1 MTITEYLLVL
11 SPLLSLG
18 LGTCRVNG
26 FVYSSGPAKLPR
38 QPKTT
43 RQQSSISESG
53 DFNPNFASSPRNRIN
68 QDRANAN
75 AAFRE
80 LRDEFGNSNSNNNDR
95 ETKTTD
101 GQFEWVVGGA
111 DPFEAIDKKAAKK
124 WIEKAFDLA
133 SELND
138 DFTAVSEEKDATDE
152 MIQKSRNWIARMYYE
167 DDETEAAEADGDS
180 SSSHH
185 PDPSVSSGTESEDQK
200 STSVP
205 PPDKPYEVVSE
216 TPKSENRGDEEIFR
230 VSIDLPGVD
239 RTDVDV
245 TVVEDGSG
253 DFLLIRA
260 KRDTGSDGAPVRM
273 YSKKI
278 AIPEKQRVDIEKL
291 DARLKN
297 GVLVVSAPKLK
308 PRVSERKIAIS

>member
-1 MTITEYLLVL
+1 MQC
-11 SPLLSLG
+11 SLI
-18 LGTCRVNG
+18 
-26 FVYSSGPAKLPR
+26 FW
-38 QPKTT
+38 
-43 RQQSSISESG
+43 
-53 DFNPNFASSPRNRIN
+53 
-68 QDRANAN
+68 QD
-75 AAFRE
+75 
-80 LRDEFGNSNSNNNDR
+80 S
-95 ETKTTD
+95 
-101 GQFEWVVGGA
+101 QF
-111 DPFEAIDKKAAKK
+111 F
-124 WIEKAFDLA
+124 
-133 SELND
+133 
-138 DFTAVSEEKDATDE
+138 
-152 MIQKSRNWIARMYYE
+152 
-167 DDETEAAEADGDS
+167 

-185 PDPSVSSGTESEDQK
+185 PDPSVSFGTESEDRK

-278 AIPEKQRVDIEKL
+278 AIPEKQQVDIEKL

-308 PRVSERKIAIS
+308 PSERKIAIS